1 MFSCLNDW
9 FNCILRKDSFCLFSW
24 EGQSLTNKQ
33 HTHQPFTQ
41 FLSKDRSYYHD
52 LAYDNSHNFWH
63 QEEIY
68 FCFASY
74 KYEPIRSK
82 HQRAFIST
90 HNCQMFCC
98 HHTSHGYLPLLAPA
112 LVLFTRQLRKI
123 KTISKLM
130 FKLFCSLWYCHGW
143 ATATFDIQISG
154 CTMQGWLKK
163 VFRVRWDIEIIDSC
177 FRTYELDLFEE
188 LIFLWMHTTTLSQ
201 TNLKKKK
208 NRWKIYSSGISKFC

>member
-1 MFSCLNDW
+1 MTLPTI
-9 FNCILRKDSFCLFSW
+9 ILIISDIKKKFIS
-24 EGQSLTNKQ
+24 
-33 HTHQPFTQ
+33 
-41 FLSKDRSYYHD
+41 
-52 LAYDNSHNFWH
+52 
-63 QEEIY
+63 
-68 FCFASY
+68 ASPLI

-143 ATATFDIQISG
+143 ATTTFDIQISG

-208 NRWKIYSSGISKFC
+208 NRWKIYSSGISKFW